1 MGEHIVNSPL
11 TEARLS
17 GREVNDQA
25 RIVADLLREY
35 ANKLVDLRKEFEQ
48 LLWSMADH
56 DLRDDSLAAW
66 LLDQSDHLRKPLVA
80 ILSRAS
86 SFEEHGGLDPLIED
100 EIRLR
105 RTETEIHLHHVL
117 RLTGDLRSRLDQRKQ
132 SEDVARLRMAAGL
145 SGMKGGPLRPN

>member
-1 MGEHIVNSPL
+1 MNPPL
-11 TEARLS
+11 TEGPPRS
-17 GREVNDQA
+17 RELAEQA

-35 ANKLVDLRKEFEQ
+35 ANKLVDLWKEIQQ
-48 LLWSMADH
+48 LLSMARPN
-56 DLRDDSLAAW
+56 RDDSRAAW
-66 LLDQSDHLRKPLVA
+66 LLDQSDYLRKPLLT

-86 SFEEHGGLDPLIED
+86 SFEEHGGLDPVLED

-117 RLTGDLRSRLDQRKQ
+117 RLTGDLRSLLDQRKQ
-132 SEDVARLRMAAGL
+132 SEDVAQLRLAAGL